1 MKIEARLQERG
12 IVLPQFRP
20 MVSPKVVRYRKAGN
34 LLFIGGRGTGAAIP
48 TWANWAGIWTQIKD
62 MRPDGF
68 RPCTCS
74 PSSSMP

>member
-34 LLFIGGRGTGAAIP
+34 LLFIDFRHIGSI
-48 TWANWAGIWTQIKD
+48 QID
-62 MRPDGF
+62 M
-68 RPCTCS
+68 PCADRINS
-74 PSSSMP
+74 GNAVEQRQKSMLKS

>member
-34 LLFIGGRGTGAAIP
+34 LLFIGGAGAAIP
-48 TWANWAGIWTQIKD
+48 T
-62 MRPDGF
+62 
-68 RPCTCS
+68 
-74 PSSSMP
+74 